1 MMFQF
6 LIGRLAQSVPVLIG
20 VSLVSFFAIHLVPGD
35 PIQIMT
41 LGRATP
47 ETVARLHAELGL
59 DRPLW
64 QQYLSFV
71 GNALRGDLGR
81 SIVQKAPISEII
93 ADGMAVSLYLLAYG
107 AALSVVIAVPL
118 AMWAAVRRDRAPD
131 HAIRLVGMVGFAMPP
146 FWIGLVLMVMFG
158 LTLGWFPIRGF
169 GEGAIGHL
177 YHMFLPA
184 LTIALFLAPLLIQ
197 SLRSAIL
204 DVLEAD
210 YIEVAR
216 AKGLSTR
223 RVLAKH
229 VLRNA
234 AIPVVTVLAVNIG
247 WLVSGAVIVEQVF
260 SIHGLGAQLVRSV
273 SYRDYPT
280 VQGLALVFAVIVMAV
295 NLLADFAYTLIDR
308 RVARS

>member
-1 MMFQF
+1 MLQY
-6 LIGRLAQSVPVLIG
+6 LAARLAQMVPVLIG
-20 VSLVSFFAIHLVPGD
+20 VSLVSFFAIHVVPGD

-41 LGRATP
+41 MGRASA
-47 ETVARLHAELGL
+47 ETVARIHVELGL

-64 QQYLSFV
+64 QQYFAFV
-71 GNALRGDLGR
+71 GNALQGDLGR
-81 SIVQKAPISEII
+81 SIVQKVPISEII

-107 AALSVVIAVPL
+107 AVLSVVMAVPL
-118 AMWAAVRRDRAPD
+118 AMWAAARRDRAPD
-131 HAIRLVGMVGFAMPP
+131 HAIRLIGMIGFAMPP
-146 FWIGLVLMVMFG
+146 FWIGLVLMVLFG

-169 GEGAIGHL
+169 GEGPLGHL

-184 LTIALFLAPLLIQ
+184 MTMALFLAPILIQ

-216 AKGLSTR
+216 AKGLSPR
-223 RVLAKH
+223 RVLIKH

-234 AIPVVTVLAVNIG
+234 AIPVITVLAVNIG

-260 SIHGLGAQLVRSV
+260 TIHGLGAQLVRSV
-273 SYRDYPT
+273 SFRDYPT

-295 NLLADFAYTLIDR
+295 NLTADLGYMLIDR
-308 RVARS
+308 RVARV